1 MVETE
6 LKPSSGEPGSKFPE
20 KPIRIN
26 ESWRSPLRAHLWR
39 PPTDVYETEGEVIVR
54 VEIAGMQDK
63 DFSIALTGRSLVV
76 RGIRLEAPERRAY
89 HQMEVFFGEF
99 LSEVELPCA
108 VIGDQVRAEY
118 QAGFLRVVLPKERP
132 QTIHIKKE

>member
-54 VEIAGMQDK
+54 VEI
-63 DFSIALTGRSLVV
+63 V